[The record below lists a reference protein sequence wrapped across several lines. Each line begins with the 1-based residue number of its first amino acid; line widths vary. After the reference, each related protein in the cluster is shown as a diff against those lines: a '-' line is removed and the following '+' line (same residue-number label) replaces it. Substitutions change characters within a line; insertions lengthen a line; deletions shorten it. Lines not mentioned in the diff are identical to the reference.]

1 MAQLTNQFLALADRP
16 FARRDKP
23 RTQERFA
30 MRERVY
36 FPKAAPETYQAIREL
51 DLRVQR
57 SGLEKAL
64 IGVINLWNRVAVGRV
79 AVGRVAVGL
88 NWPLPRA
95 A

>member
-1 MAQLTNQFLALADRP
+1 
-16 FARRDKP
+16 
-23 RTQERFA
+23 

-64 IGVINLWNRVAVGRV
+64 IGVINLWNRVAVG
-79 AVGRVAVGL
+79 L